1 MYIWCTCDN
10 IIDRVYFNT
19 LKKKSKTQ
27 FSNIRNIF
35 ERAVIPW
42 KTWCAPRTFS
52 IFRRRTLAK
61 KYLFDKKET
70 WLLPPRKIS
79 SDFYPEIISAIPEA
93 SHVFAD
99 TSQGAILGYTISYF
113 YQKRHF
119 CSRKYIKKF
128 CNVCPR
134 AFSATKYFYTKLF
147 FQILA
152 NFPRLNFAFCDA
164 EKIQFFKTLSN
175 I

>member
-1 MYIWCTCDN
+1 M
-10 IIDRVYFNT
+10 
-19 LKKKSKTQ
+19 
-27 FSNIRNIF
+27 
-35 ERAVIPW
+35 RALLFPE
-42 KTWCAPRTFS
+42 KLCAPRTFS

-61 KYLFDKKET
+61 KNICLIKK
-70 WLLPPRKIS
+70 RDFCHHAKKS
-79 SDFYPEIISAIPEA
+79 SEFYQKFIPAIPEA
-93 SHVFAD
+93 PHVFAD

-119 CSRKYIKKF
+119 CSRKYIKNSVTF
-128 CNVCPR
+128 VHGH
-134 AFSATKYFYTKLF
+134 FSATKYFYTKLF